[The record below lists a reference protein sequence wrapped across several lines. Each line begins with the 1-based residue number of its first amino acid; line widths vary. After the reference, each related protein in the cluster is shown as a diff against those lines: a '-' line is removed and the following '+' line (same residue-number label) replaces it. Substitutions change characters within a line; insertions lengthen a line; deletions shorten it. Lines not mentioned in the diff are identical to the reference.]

1 MIRITTEDNPW
12 NPFTNWDEWYHYD
25 IVNGY
30 QTCEKVDRLAKT
42 SEALPDSENIN
53 ILNDAY
59 DRLVSLGA
67 ISNTGKMVKYKKVY
81 SDLNENKS

>member
-81 SDLNENKS
+81 SDLNGNKS